1 MSLSPRLLLGLV
13 AGAVALAIVA
23 VGLALG
29 DALADR
35 ALPRVPPASHPAVSS
50 TRTVTIVI
58 NKGENARSIGE
69 KLQSAGVIR
78 SATWFRLLAQ
88 AEGIENDLAAGTYTF
103 AIDSD
108 IQQVLDRI
116 KVGLLQP
123 QVLVTIP
130 EGLRME
136 QIAQLLQDK
145 GVVNADALLQLMRN
159 DPATN
164 DPLLASRPDVSLEG
178 YLFPDTYYFPLKASP
193 EEVIGR
199 MLADLDKRIDP
210 DLQQAIKAEGLTIHE
225 AITLASIVEREAQ
238 VPSERP
244 IIASVFLNRLKQG
257 MPLGADPTVQY
268 ALATNPENVQKY
280 GWWKQNLTVDDLKI
294 ASPYNTYVNAGLP
307 PGPICNPGRDSI
319 AAVAHPA
326 QTDYLYFVAKNDGS
340 GTHAFATT
348 LAQQEA
354 NIQKYQ
360 H

>member
-1 MSLSPRLLLGLV
+1 MKLSPRLLLGLV
-13 AGAVALAIVA
+13 AGVVALAIVA
-23 VGLALG
+23 VGLALSSV
-29 DALADR
+29 LADR
-35 ALPRVPPASHPAVSS
+35 ALPRTPGTPRPSASGA
-50 TRTVTIVI
+50 RTVTVVI

-69 KLQSAGVIR
+69 KLQNAGVIR

-103 AIDSD
+103 ATDSD
-108 IQQVLDRI
+108 TQQVLDRI
-116 KVGLLQP
+116 KVGILQP

-136 QIAQLLQDK
+136 QIAQLLQEK
-145 GVVNADALLQLMRN
+145 GVASADALLQRMRN
-159 DPATN
+159 DPASG
-164 DPLLASRPDVSLEG
+164 DPLLASRPDASLEG

-193 EEVIGR
+193 DDVIGR

-210 DLQQAIKAEGLTIHE
+210 DLQQAIKAEGLTIHQ
-225 AITLASIVEREAQ
+225 ALTLASIVEREAQ

-280 GWWKQNLTVDDLKI
+280 GWWKQNLTIDDLKV

-326 QTDYLYFVAKNDGS
+326 QTNYLYFVAKNDGS

-348 LAQQEA
+348 LAEQEA